1 MQWGKVCAVGVW
13 SLGLLMQ
20 AVHSGADLQ
29 SAAGAVL
36 GYRQAAMKGR
46 TIAVDPV
53 PGAASP
59 ALTAMLQECLAVQT
73 HQVWALNPNRA
84 TPHGLIPS
92 RRQGEPWR

>member
-20 AVHSGADLQ
+20 A
-29 SAAGAVL
+29 AAGAVL